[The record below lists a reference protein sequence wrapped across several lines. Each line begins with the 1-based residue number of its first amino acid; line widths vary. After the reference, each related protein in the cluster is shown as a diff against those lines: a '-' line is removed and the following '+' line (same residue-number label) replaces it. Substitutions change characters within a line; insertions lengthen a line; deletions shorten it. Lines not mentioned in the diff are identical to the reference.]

1 MHYLCRFP
9 SIFSFCKKICKLC
22 NYAFHFATF
31 CICSQIQLFPCAGRF
46 SRHGNMRKEDR
57 QAISTARRIGAF
69 YVPPNYPGENFGA
82 FVGAD
87 IIRPVVFPTEKQRR
101 RKAPTM
107 QCRTFSI
114 EILRHNVET
123 WYIGNIGT
131 QVWPIR
137 FCPKICHVGGR
148 MISAPTTHRN
158 FRAGILP
165 CG

>member
-1 MHYLCRFP
+1 MQLCV
-9 SIFSFCKKICKLC
+9 SFC
-22 NYAFHFATF
+22 HFLYLQEETIVFSARTF
-31 CICSQIQLFPCAGRF
+31 CSAGKKR
-46 SRHGNMRKEDR
+46 NEDR
-57 QAISTARRIGAF
+57 QGSATARRIGAF

-137 FCPKICHVGGR
+137 FYPKICHVGGR

-158 FRAGILP
+158 FRVGILP